1 MDVVHAR
8 CAGLDVHKKTVV
20 ACVRVADGAT
30 VRHEVR
36 TFGTTTRSLLALADW
51 LRETGCTH
59 AVAEATGIY
68 WKPVWAVLAAEDR
81 TLVLA
86 HAAAVRA
93 IPGRKSDVK
102 DAQWLADL
110 LAHGLVRASFVPPAP
125 QQALRELTRTR
136 KQLVREAAAHA
147 QRIHKLLEAANLKLA
162 SVLSEVVGGSGRAIL
177 AGLVAG
183 ETDPERLADR
193 LHPRSRHKRAAVV
206 EALRGRLQPHQRF
219 LLGQHLAMIAHVEA
233 SIAAIETAIATAL
246 EPFRAAVARL
256 VTIPGVSLTTA
267 AIIVAEVGTD
277 MSRFP
282 TAGHLRSWAG
292 LCPRLDE
299 SAGKHGS
306 RRIRKGAPWLKPI
319 LVQSAWAAVR
329 SHDGYSRAL
338 FHRLCR
344 RSGKKQ
350 AIVAVAAA
358 LLTAIY
364 AMLKTDQSYR
374 DLGPQHLTESD
385 RRRRAQRLATQLE
398 HLGYEVTLREAA

>member
-8 CAGLDVHKKTVV
+8 CAGLDVHKRTVV
-20 ACVRVADGAT
+20 ACVRVAEGGS
-30 VRHEVR
+30 VRYEVR
-36 TFGTTTRSLLALADW
+36 TFGTTTRQLLALADW
-51 LRETGCTH
+51 LREAACTH
-59 AVAEATGIY
+59 AVAEATGVY
-68 WKPVWAVLAAEDR
+68 WKPVWGVLAAEDFS
-81 TLVLA
+81 LVLA

-136 KQLVREAAAHA
+136 KQLVREAVAHA

-162 SVLSEVVGGSGRAIL
+162 SVLSEVVGASGRAIVS
-177 AGLVAG
+177 GLVAG

-206 EALRGRLQPHQRF
+206 EALQGRLAPHQRF
-219 LLGQHLAMIAHVEA
+219 LLGQHLAMIEHVEA
-233 SIAAIETAIATAL
+233 SVAAIEAEIATAL
-246 EPFRAAVARL
+246 EPFRAAVAQL
-256 VTIPGVSLTTA
+256 VTIPGVSATTA
-267 AIIVAEVGTD
+267 AVIVAEVGTD

-306 RRIRKGAPWLKPI
+306 RRIRKGAPWLKPV
-319 LVQSAWAAVR
+319 LVQAAWAAVR

-338 FHRLCR
+338 FHRLRR

-364 AMLKTDQSYR
+364 AMLQKGEPYR
-374 DLGPQHLTESD
+374 DLGPQHLPDID
-385 RRRRAQRLATQLE
+385 RRRRAQRLAHQLQR
-398 HLGYEVTLREAA
+398 LGYEVTLREAA